1 MAAGGG
7 PIIFAHRRVGFGGR
21 SFYCY
26 KFRTMRSDAAQALEK
41 YLAENPDAAREWRE
55 RKKLKHD
62 PRVTFFGRLLR
73 LSSLDDEFAEAPAP
87 AGVLERVEARL
98 FPSAAPPRRV
108 GLWES
113 LAFWRGLA
121 AAGFAVAV
129 VAVGF
134 NLFVPRPLPTG
145 EELVAALEAEGSSLK
160 LVAFYDQRAGTV
172 RIAALS
178 GAAVPGKDYE
188 LWAIRGASP
197 AVSMGVIP
205 VDSKSDIRLTDALKR
220 DLAPGT
226 VLAVTLEPKGGSPTG
241 VATGPIVAKGV
252 AIPI

>member
-1 MAAGGG
+1 MSMSEDSGEPDGDGHLVAEYALGLLDADEHERLRRRLAAE
-7 PIIFAHRRVGFGGR
+7 PELRRELG
-21 SFYCY
+21 
-26 KFRTMRSDAAQALEK
+26 L
-41 YLAENPDAAREWRE
+41 WR
-55 RKKLKHD
+55 
-62 PRVTFFGRLLR
+62 LR
-73 LSSLDDEFAEAPAP
+73 LAGLDDGFAEREPP
-87 AGVLERVEARL
+87 AGVFDRIEERL
-98 FPSAAPPRRV
+98 FPAAATSRRV

-188 LWAIRGASP
+188 LWAIRGANP

-252 AIPI
+252 ATPI

>member
-1 MAAGGG
+1 MSTGDESSGSADGDRLLVAEYALGLLDAVEHERLSQRLAIE
-7 PIIFAHRRVGFGGR
+7 PELRREL
-21 SFYCY
+21 S
-26 KFRTMRSDAAQALEK
+26 L
-41 YLAENPDAAREWRE
+41 WR
-55 RKKLKHD
+55 
-62 PRVTFFGRLLR
+62 LR

-98 FPSAAPPRRV
+98 FPSAATPRRV